1 MIPEARQEVI
11 GLSMGMF
18 VNVSSCILDG
28 GTSGKPSVH
37 GYGIGCFVRT
47 RFLGISLGAGLQNA
61 GSPEKT
67 RKATIQH
74 QSNTNIHTG
83 TNPNFL
89 VFSGLHP
96 HRPHTSSPSHL
107 TGSCGPLPVAPARL
121 ACTDCSG
128 AVHDIESNATASKV
142 RIE

>member
-89 VFSGLHP
+89 VFSGLDP
-96 HRPHTSSPSHL
+96 HRPRTYSRSHL
-107 TGSCGPLPVAPARL
+107 TGSCGPLADV
-121 ACTDCSG
+121 
-128 AVHDIESNATASKV
+128 V
-142 RIE
+142 